1 MTMKKLLALLLAGLM
16 AVSAAGCAS
25 TPAAS
30 SGDTTTNSTT
40 SESETAQK
48 SNYAGTSDPDMV
60 TVDMRAEPPDLN
72 PTTTS
77 DVASAD
83 ILRMTTAGLFKLDAN
98 DQPVPDLAE
107 SYTVSEDG
115 KTYTIKL
122 RQDAKWNNG
131 DPVTAND
138 FIYSW
143 TISMT
148 KETASVYGFILYNN
162 IKNGDKFYAGECDA
176 SELGCKAVDDY
187 TLEVTFNTPLTYA
200 LNLFAFQSY
209 LPVNQKIYEAAG
221 TNSDGTSMYN
231 KDIDTMAYNGPYYVS
246 EWVHDDHIT
255 LTKNEDFYD
264 ADSISIPKVNYVM
277 MTDTNARLSA
287 FQAGQVDC
295 INVNNEQIKQL
306 EALNEPVYSYT
317 DNSNWYFQYNLEGNK
332 ILSNAKVRMA
342 LGNAVDPQSYVDNV
356 LADGSV
362 VANGLVPTSINGAN
376 DGKYVD
382 GREDLLT
389 HDVEGAKALFEEGL
403 KELGMSVEDVGTLTY
418 VCDDQ
423 TKARTEAEYFQNQWK
438 TVLGI
443 DVEISPMSFKAR
455 LDAMENGNFD
465 IVFAGWAPDYNDAMT
480 FLDMFMV
487 GNGNNYG
494 KYNNPEYDELLNQAS
509 EEVDAAKRQ
518 EILQQAET
526 ILIKDDCVVYPLY
539 FSVVNYVKSNKL
551 SGMTRTGFQEFD
563 FCDGAEIVK

>member
-1 MTMKKLLALLLAGLM
+1 MKKLIALLLAGLM
-16 AVSAAGCAS
+16 AVSAVGCAS
-25 TPAAS
+25 TPSDS
-30 SGDTTTNSTT
+30 SSTT
-40 SESETAQK
+40 SGDSTSSTTSGTEAQK

-60 TVDMRAEPPDLN
+60 TIDVRAEPPDLN
-72 PTTTS
+72 PTTTN
-77 DVASAD
+77 DAASAD
-83 ILRMTTAGLFKLDAN
+83 ILRLTTAGLFKLDEN

-107 SYTVSEDG
+107 SYKVSEDG

-122 RQDAKWNNG
+122 REDAKWNNG
-131 DPVTAND
+131 DPVTAHD

-148 KETASVYGFILYNN
+148 EKTASTYGFILYNN
-162 IKNGDKFYAGECDA
+162 IENGLKFYKGECDA
-176 SELGCKAVDDY
+176 SELGCKAIDDY
-187 TLEVTFNTPLTYA
+187 TLEVTFNNPLTYA

-221 TNSDGTSMYN
+221 TNSDGTSLYN
-231 KDIDTMAYNGPYYVS
+231 KEIDTMAYNGPYYVS

-255 LTKNEDFYD
+255 MTKNEDFYD
-264 ADSISIPKVNYVM
+264 ADSIKIPKLNYVM
-277 MTDTNARLSA
+277 MTDANARLNA
-287 FQAGQVDC
+287 FQAGQVDS
-295 INVNNEQIKQL
+295 INVNAEQIKQL

-317 DNSNWYFQYNLEGNK
+317 DNSNWYFQYNIEGNK
-332 ILSNAKVRMA
+332 ILSNAKIRKA
-342 LGNAVDPQSYVDNV
+342 LGDAIDPESYVNNV
-356 LADGSV
+356 VANGSV

-382 GREDLLT
+382 GREDLMD
-389 HDVEGAKALFEEGL
+389 HDTAGAKALFDEGL
-403 KELGMSVEDVGTLTY
+403 KELGMTLEDVGTLTY

-443 DVEISPMSFKAR
+443 DVEISPMTFKAR
-455 LDAMENGNFD
+455 LDAMDNGNFD
-465 IVFAGWAPDYNDAMT
+465 IVFAGWSPDYNDAMT

-487 GNGNNYG
+487 DNGNNYG
-494 KYNNPEYDELLNQAS
+494 KYNNPEYDELLNEAMQ
-509 EEVDAAKRQ
+509 EVDAAKRQ

-526 ILIKDDCVVYPLY
+526 ILIKDDYAVYPLY
-539 FSVVNYVKSNKL
+539 FSVITYVQSNKI